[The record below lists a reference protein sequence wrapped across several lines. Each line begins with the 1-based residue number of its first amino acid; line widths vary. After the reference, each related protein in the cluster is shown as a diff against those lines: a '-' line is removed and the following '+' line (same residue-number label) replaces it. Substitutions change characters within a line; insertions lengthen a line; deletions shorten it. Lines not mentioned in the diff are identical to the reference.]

1 MAKPLEI
8 SFAIGAVLTGGF
20 TGAFKQANQAMT
32 QLQGQG
38 KSLSNAMKDIS
49 AYQKMQGSLTQT
61 SDKLNQARNRVR
73 ELAAQMRATDNPSA
87 SLKAQF
93 AQANKEAHNL
103 QQTLGTQRKELAA
116 LGQAL
121 NKAGIDTKN
130 LTGEQARLTQESQRV
145 TEAQNKLA
153 KARAN
158 FQATREKLSFDNIK
172 GDLIQAAGISAS
184 LAAPTMAAADYE
196 MANARLN
203 AVAFSGAGRD
213 KEQDARDFAALQAQS
228 RQLGRDTQ
236 FTAVQVTQTQEN
248 LARAGFKANEIISA
262 MPGLLDM
269 AASEGMDLAAGADI
283 MASALRGFGL
293 QAQDSGRV
301 SNILAQ
307 TSTASKTSI
316 SGLGE
321 SLKYV
326 APVAAGL
333 GISIE
338 EVNAML
344 GKMGDAGIEGS
355 QGGTALRAALTRLS
369 KEPAAV
375 AKEFDKLGISA
386 RDSQGNL
393 QEIPDLMN
401 ALNVKIKGMGN
412 ADQLQV
418 LARIFGDEAS
428 AGMLAVMNTSVDGS
442 LQQLT
447 RLNRESSG
455 NLQALAQNTGHSM
468 ETLRSSMTESD
479 KAARR
484 IGVSFSELSVYSAL
498 LADQNITGA
507 QADKTLTTAF
517 TQLAEK
523 PQQVSQALQAFNVS
537 AYDSE
542 GYVRN
547 FTSILTDLNMTMQNM
562 SDSQKALE
570 LDKIFGKGT
579 GENLNNL
586 MQGIGSQSYQ
596 QYSTVS
602 QTAQGTS
609 GEMAAKMLDTL
620 KGQMEIAK
628 SAISDL
634 SITIGDVLLPSVKS
648 IVQGFAEWTAALGEF
663 AKEHPGITKF
673 LTGAVAS
680 IGALAVMR
688 TGGSILWNLL
698 KLPVDG
704 VKLITASFEAIKV
717 GNSTLTTMSS
727 TFSNMGGI
735 IGMLT
740 NPVTL
745 WTAGIAAAGVAAYE
759 VYQHW
764 DEIKAFFANW
774 IIPNIWE
781 PLTSW
786 ATEAISSVKGLWEDF
801 TNWLSS
807 LNPFSSWKAPTPDP
821 KTVEAGKKAIVEKH
835 GTTDLRPSYMKAFA
849 TGGIISR
856 PVIGLVGEAGKEAI
870 IPLERQGLGTALWL
884 QAGQELGMI
893 NQASAQEINY
903 VDVPSID
910 NRLSS
915 LNGINQTTTT
925 TNSTS
930 SIANQ
935 VSPVFNITFT
945 ESPKNEQDFM
955 SMFRSA
961 WERFQNE
968 EMRLSFA

>member
-355 QGGTALRAALTRLS
+355 QGG
-369 KEPAAV
+369 
-375 AKEFDKLGISA
+375 
-386 RDSQGNL
+386 
-393 QEIPDLMN
+393 
-401 ALNVKIKGMGN
+401 
-412 ADQLQV
+412 
-418 LARIFGDEAS
+418 
-428 AGMLAVMNTSVDGS
+428 
-442 LQQLT
+442 
-447 RLNRESSG
+447 
-455 NLQALAQNTGHSM
+455 
-468 ETLRSSMTESD
+468 
-479 KAARR
+479 
-484 IGVSFSELSVYSAL
+484 
-498 LADQNITGA
+498 
-507 QADKTLTTAF
+507 
-517 TQLAEK
+517 
-523 PQQVSQALQAFNVS
+523 PQQ
-537 AYDSE
+537 
-542 GYVRN
+542 
-547 FTSILTDLNMTMQNM
+547 
-562 SDSQKALE
+562 
-570 LDKIFGKGT
+570 
-579 GENLNNL
+579 
-586 MQGIGSQSYQ
+586 
-596 QYSTVS
+596 
-602 QTAQGTS
+602 
-609 GEMAAKMLDTL
+609 
-620 KGQMEIAK
+620 
-628 SAISDL
+628 
-634 SITIGDVLLPSVKS
+634 
-648 IVQGFAEWTAALGEF
+648 
-663 AKEHPGITKF
+663 
-673 LTGAVAS
+673 
-680 IGALAVMR
+680 
-688 TGGSILWNLL
+688 
-698 KLPVDG
+698 
-704 VKLITASFEAIKV
+704 
-717 GNSTLTTMSS
+717 
-727 TFSNMGGI
+727 
-735 IGMLT
+735 
-740 NPVTL
+740 
-745 WTAGIAAAGVAAYE
+745 
-759 VYQHW
+759 
-764 DEIKAFFANW
+764 
-774 IIPNIWE
+774 
-781 PLTSW
+781 
-786 ATEAISSVKGLWEDF
+786 
-801 TNWLSS
+801 
-807 LNPFSSWKAPTPDP
+807 
-821 KTVEAGKKAIVEKH
+821 
-835 GTTDLRPSYMKAFA
+835 
-849 TGGIISR
+849 
-856 PVIGLVGEAGKEAI
+856 
-870 IPLERQGLGTALWL
+870 
-884 QAGQELGMI
+884 
-893 NQASAQEINY
+893 
-903 VDVPSID
+903 
-910 NRLSS
+910 
-915 LNGINQTTTT
+915 
-925 TNSTS
+925 
-930 SIANQ
+930 
-935 VSPVFNITFT
+935 
-945 ESPKNEQDFM
+945 
-955 SMFRSA
+955 
-961 WERFQNE
+961 
-968 EMRLSFA
+968 